1 MHIKPCCD
9 EKNVFQCNTDK
20 HHLELLFEHFI
31 QVLRSQRVVSRIDGD
46 NGLTGNKLYNS
57 RVIKIRSLHCNAFI
71 FPKSSYSN
79 WCLALLSVCFT
90 LTELT
95 FCHHAGTKHKAKVS
109 SQKVWH
115 KMLPKEKKK
124 GNLKYMIDS
133 LTIDCVTVVKYHF

>member
-1 MHIKPCCD
+1 MHIKPCHD

-57 RVIKIRSLHCNAFI
+57 RVIKIRSLHRNAFI

-79 WCLALLSVCFT
+79 
-90 LTELT
+90 
-95 FCHHAGTKHKAKVS
+95 
-109 SQKVWH
+109 
-115 KMLPKEKKK
+115 
-124 GNLKYMIDS
+124 
-133 LTIDCVTVVKYHF
+133 